1 MKKTLIAFSIL
12 LLSSTTALADNTE
25 LKTVEQKASYTLG
38 ADLAKNF
45 IQQGIDIDNDAL
57 LMGFEDALK
66 GRPLKLTQQEMND
79 AIEAFKKKIMAQKM
93 AAFKA
98 LSEANKVKEA
108 AFFAENKGKPG
119 IHTTASG
126 LQYKII
132 KEGKGPHPTD
142 DSTVIVHYEGRLLDG
157 TVFDSSYK
165 RGTPLKF
172 QLDNVILGWKE
183 AIKMMRPGSIWEIYI
198 PSKLAYG
205 EKGAGKVIGPNEPLI
220 FKVELLTV
228 ENPEKKETK

>member
-45 IQQGIDIDNDAL
+45 IQQGIDIDKDAL

-79 AIEAFKKKIMAQKM
+79 AIKAFKKKIMAQKM
-93 AAFKA
+93 AKFKA
-98 LSEANKVKEA
+98 LAKANKVKEA
-108 AFFAENKGKPG
+108 AFFAKNKGKPG

-132 KEGKGPHPTD
+132 KKGKGPHPTD
-142 DSTVIVHYEGRLLDG
+142 DSTVIAHYEGRLLDG

-172 QLDNVILGWKE
+172 QLDNVIPGWKE

-220 FKVELLTV
+220 FKVELITV
-228 ENPEKKETK
+228 DNPKQKETK